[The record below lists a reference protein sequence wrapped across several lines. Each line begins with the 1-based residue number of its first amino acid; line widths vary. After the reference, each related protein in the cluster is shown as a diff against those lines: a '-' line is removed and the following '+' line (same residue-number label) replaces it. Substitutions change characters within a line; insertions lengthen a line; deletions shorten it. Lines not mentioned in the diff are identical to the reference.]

1 MRVGFVVQRYGKEVN
16 GGAETLCRSV
26 AERLNRF
33 VSIEVLTTTAV
44 DHHTWAQHY
53 PTGKTELNGIAVHRF
68 PVTRRRKPHAFQRLS
83 EHVLHYPHTILDEVA
98 WMEAQGPETPALI
111 DHLREHRREYDTLV
125 FFTYLYYTTY
135 FGLQI
140 APEKSILVPTA
151 HDEAPIHLAIFRPI
165 FRSPKAILYLTDA
178 EKRFVQSLFHVEH
191 IPSAVTGIG
200 IESPHAANGA
210 RFRRK
215 YGIEGPF
222 MLYAGR
228 IEISKNC
235 DELFDYYLS
244 YGRAHGFEVS
254 LVLLGRE
261 GMEIPDNP
269 GILALG
275 FVNEQDKF
283 DALQAAD
290 LLVLPSRFES
300 LSIASLEAWRVGTP
314 VLANGRSEVLKEHCL
329 RSNGGLF
336 YFSYEEFAAAVQL
349 LMNRPGLRASLGAA
363 GQRYV
368 ADQYG
373 WERIEA
379 GYLSVLR
386 LVTSGV
392 RPETN

>member
-1 MRVGFVVQRYGKEVN
+1 VQRYGEEVN

-33 VSIEVLTTTAV
+33 VSIEVLTTTAL

-53 PTGKTELNGIAVHRF
+53 PTGETELNGVTVHRF
-68 PVTRRRKPHAFQRLS
+68 PVTRRRKPKAFQRLS
-83 EHVLHYPHTILDEVA
+83 ERILRHPHTLLDEVA
-98 WMEAQGPETPALI
+98 WMEAQGPETPTLI
-111 DHLREHRREYDTLV
+111 DHLREHRKEYDTFV

-151 HDEAPIHLAIFRPI
+151 HDEAPIHLDIFRPI
-165 FRSPKAILYLTDA
+165 FRSAKAILYLTDA
-178 EKRFVQSLFHVEH
+178 EKRFVQSLFQIEH

-200 IESPHAANGA
+200 MESPPAADGA

-235 DELFDYYLS
+235 DELFDYYQS
-244 YGRAHGFEVS
+244 YGRAHGYEVS

-269 GILALG
+269 GVLALG

-290 LLVLPSRFES
+290 FLVLPSRFES

-314 VLANGRSEVLKEHCL
+314 VVANGRSEVLKEHCL

-349 LMNRPGLRASLGAA
+349 LMDRPGLRRSLGAA

-373 WERIEA
+373 WERTEA
-379 GYLSVLR
+379 CYLNVLE